1 MIKGDVGMEDNK
13 RGRIN
18 IYLAQHLKEYVDNK
32 AKDFGLSTSAFMT
45 MIIQQYKVQDEAMT
59 AMGDMGQVLEKLN
72 ELENKINK

>member
-1 MIKGDVGMEDNK
+1 MEEMK

-18 IYLAQHLKEYVDNK
+18 IYLAQHLKDYVDYK

-45 MIIQQYKVQDEAMT
+45 MIIQQYKMQDEAMR

-72 ELENKINK
+72 ELESKIDR